1 MQRST
6 AQACRAQLRADLL
19 AQAWTTLVG
28 RGEASGWRCLCLGPT
43 PDADALALAVLCLA
57 AMVYYNTLLAL
68 IFGGLMLVG
77 FVYFRLTHD
86 AEITAADGELVRA
99 C

>member
-1 MQRST
+1 
-6 AQACRAQLRADLL
+6 
-19 AQAWTTLVG
+19 
-28 RGEASGWRCLCLGPT
+28 
-43 PDADALALAVLCLA
+43 
-57 AMVYYNTLLAL
+57 MVYYNQLLAL